1 MLDRRRHLGER
12 TLDTFLA
19 YGPGF
24 PLAAQGHALP
34 QLHIGCSL
42 ENLHIAQI
50 SVLYSF
56 QESEKAST
64 AVIVP

>member
-1 MLDRRRHLGER
+1 MLDCQVYPGER
-12 TLDTFLA
+12 KVDAFLA

-24 PLAAQGHALP
+24 PLAAQGHALL
-34 QLHIGCSL
+34 QVHIGCSL

-56 QESEKAST
+56 QES
-64 AVIVP
+64 